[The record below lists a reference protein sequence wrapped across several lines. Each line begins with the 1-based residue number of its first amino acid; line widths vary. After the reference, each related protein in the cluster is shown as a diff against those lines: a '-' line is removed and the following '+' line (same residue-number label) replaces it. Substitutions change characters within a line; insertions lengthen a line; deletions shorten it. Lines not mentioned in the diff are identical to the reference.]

1 MGPMLKP
8 SDGSVLYFYGWAGPP
23 ATVVVACAVSTV
35 GSASNNNRVLAQ
47 FIRGG
52 SGTNAR
58 RVFQIMMANAASAG
72 LPPIEILS
80 ALQHGDSSEDV
91 SGSVH
96 PRTLASSGVSVLD
109 EVITRYL

>member
-23 ATVVVACAVSTV
+23 ATVVVAYAVSTV

-72 LPPIEILS
+72 LPRSRSCLLS
-80 ALQHGDSSEDV
+80 TTVTAARTSVGVYTLGRWRPLV
-91 SGSVH
+91 S
-96 PRTLASSGVSVLD
+96 LCWMK
-109 EVITRYL
+109 